1 MGSSPPPVALQGA
14 MRKISQN
21 MKATFECCAVSERGV
36 GAAGTPSDIDPL
48 CRQGVHF
55 ILNFFLQNK
64 RLRFKGMI

>member
-1 MGSSPPPVALQGA
+1 
-14 MRKISQN
+14 

-64 RLRFKGMI
+64 RLRLKGMI